1 MTLFTNKFLFIQPN
15 FRMTYFVTAQTAFH
29 HCTFRVITA
38 HFVHH
43 CTLKQALLS
52 YITIVQLYLEIAHL
66 IKLAGCIKCQLI
78 FDYVRLTLSLSLG
91 LRIKSNPTCI
101 CVLLC
106 DLSVDILFRTVL
118 LMEPFDV
125 HNPHMTITLK
135 ITDFDAV
142 KEHDHTTTLSFVG
155 TCAYM
160 APEVLVDQRFSKAS
174 DVWR

>member
-1 MTLFTNKFLFIQPN
+1 M
-15 FRMTYFVTAQTAFH
+15 
-29 HCTFRVITA
+29 
-38 HFVHH
+38 
-43 CTLKQALLS
+43 
-52 YITIVQLYLEIAHL
+52 QLYLEIAHL
-66 IKLAGCIKCQLI
+66 IKLSGCIKCQLV

-91 LRIKSNPTCI
+91 LHIKSKPI

-125 HNPHMTITLK
+125 RDPHMTITLK

-142 KEHDHTTTLSFVG
+142 KERDHTTTLSFVG